1 MSRPIRFGERT
12 VEPAC
17 AVRVE
22 LPVARIFTGGW
33 LSLPVTVV
41 HGAEEGPWL
50 WLDAAIHGDELNG
63 MEIIRRVLDVLDPA
77 RLAGVVIAVPVV
89 NVFGFVQ
96 QSRYLPDRRDLNR
109 SFPGSPRGSLA
120 SRLAH
125 LFMEQVVSRCQYGLD
140 LHTGS
145 QHRTNLPQI
154 RGHLADSETRRIA
167 EAFAAPLMYT
177 AAEIPGSLRAAARR
191 RGAHMLVYEAGE
203 PLRFDEVAI
212 RTGVGGVLRVLHALG
227 MRDHADEIPPP
238 PSFEAVSAAWV
249 RAAKSGIFHL
259 NAHTGDQ
266 VKRGQQLGFL
276 TTPFGES
283 AHPVK
288 APYESVV
295 IGHTSN
301 PLVYRG
307 DALLHLARRTPPRRD
322 GEAGRGERPQGASA
336 GPGQPAGA

>member
-1 MSRPIRFGERT
+1 VT
-12 VEPAC
+12 EPVRIGDRLVPPATS
-17 AVRVE
+17 VRVE
-22 LPVARIFTGGW
+22 LPVARLFIGSW

-41 HGAEEGPWL
+41 HGVEDGPWL

-63 MEIIRRVLDVLDPA
+63 MEIIRRVLDVVDPGTL
-77 RLAGVVIAVPVV
+77 RGVLIAVPVV

-109 SFPGSPRGSLA
+109 SFPGSPRGSMA
-120 SRLAH
+120 ARLAH
-125 LFMEQVVSRCQYGLD
+125 LFMEQVVSRCRYGID

-154 RGHLADSETRRIA
+154 RGHLADPETRRIA

-191 RGAHMLVYEAGE
+191 RGTHLIVYEAGE
-203 PLRFDEVAI
+203 PLRFDEGAI
-212 RTGVGGVLRVLHALG
+212 RTGVEGVLRVLAAVG
-227 MRDHADEIPPP
+227 MRAPVDEAPP
-238 PSFEAVSAAWV
+238 PSSFEAASAAWL
-249 RAAKSGIFHL
+249 RAPRSGIFHL
-259 NAHTGDQ
+259 NARAGET
-266 VKRGQQLGFL
+266 VERGQQLGFL
-276 TTPFGES
+276 TTPFGETI
-283 AHPVK
+283 HQLK

-307 DALLHLARRTPPRRD
+307 DALLHLARRAPARRD
-322 GEAGRGERPQGASA
+322 GGG
-336 GPGQPAGA
+336 GQRAEG